1 MFLLLVFIR
10 KIQEHNHLFSLSSLP
25 FLLDYNLRGKK
36 YSVNLTQG
44 PSAHGQLERVDRFS
58 FGNLKR
64 WGVLGINK
72 KKALD
77 YLQTSAPIAVSSS
90 SQELSS
96 DGKDNDN
103 NDTSKEKKG
112 ETLQTA
118 AGKDQYRRGIAL
130 YGSILLEVL
139 GNKDSDNSVTSPNK
153 LTEEVQGSHYL
164 NLAFVLFWVGG
175 YGVPFHLG
183 PHPWSTRFAEQN
195 S

>member
-1 MFLLLVFIR
+1 M
-10 KIQEHNHLFSLSSLP
+10 
-25 FLLDYNLRGKK
+25 
-36 YSVNLTQG
+36 
-44 PSAHGQLERVDRFS
+44 QLAE
-58 FGNLKR
+58 
-64 WGVLGINK
+64 
-72 KKALD
+72 
-77 YLQTSAPIAVSSS
+77 PITASTNNS
-90 SQELSS
+90 ELSS

-103 NDTSKEKKG
+103 NETSKEKKG

-175 YGVPFHLG
+175 YGVPFQFGAPPLKHSNSLKTFQEFVCFLINYVYLQSPSGLLHLRHAHWMRV
-183 PHPWSTRFAEQN
+183 P
-195 S
+195 